1 MQMKPPAFVL
11 LAILLPA
18 LTQAAGIEQTLTG
31 DDLSA
36 WKAPHGEW
44 LVVGNTKLDPANEKL
59 LAVDPGTGVM
69 LNGKSGKTVDILSV
83 AEFGDCVVSLEFM
96 VPKGSNSGVY
106 LQGRYEIQILDSWG
120 VEHPK
125 YGDCGGIYQRWN
137 NAPGIPD
144 NERGYEGR
152 APSENASKAPGE
164 WQQFEITFRA
174 PRFDAGGKKTEN
186 ARFVKV
192 VHNAVVIHENVEVTG
207 PTRSGRFED
216 EAPRG
221 PLMIQGDHGPV
232 ALRNIR
238 VTETRTEE

>member
-1 MQMKPPAFVL
+1 MKPLFLYLVMVL
-11 LAILLPA
+11 IP
-18 LTQAAGIEQTLTG
+18 LTSHGLGIEQTLSG

-36 WKAPHGEW
+36 WHEPHGEW
-44 LVVGNTKLDPANEKL
+44 FVIGNSKLDPANEKL
-59 LAVDPGTGVM
+59 LVSDPGAGVM
-69 LNGKSGKTVDILSV
+69 LNGKSGKTLDILSG
-83 AEFGDCVVSLEFM
+83 AEFGDCVVTLEFM
-96 VPKGSNSGVY
+96 VPRGSNSGIY

-137 NAPGIPD
+137 AAPGVPD

-152 APSENASKAPGE
+152 APSQNASKAPGE

-174 PRFDAGGKKTEN
+174 PRFDADGKKTEN

-192 VHNAVVIHENVEVTG
+192 VHNGVTIHENVEVTG

-238 VTETRTEE
+238 VMETRTEE